1 MKKILSAFILLAFS
15 LPILSLS
22 SLQGGAGG
30 ESVSTVE
37 SVAGLFP
44 LANSGRLVWNFNA
57 GWRFH
62 LGDVAGAEAKDFDDQ
77 TWEVVSTP
85 HTVQLM
91 PAEASGCRNYQG
103 VAWYR
108 KHFTLPK
115 ECQGREVTL
124 HFEAIMGKQTIYVNG
139 QQVKVHEGG
148 YLPVTIS
155 LSSPGLSVGDDFV
168 IAICADN
175 SDDKTYPPGK
185 KQMTLDFAYHGG
197 IYRDVWLIA
206 KQKVAITDAIEE
218 NKVAGGG
225 IFVHYANI
233 TTKSAEVFV
242 DTEVRNNDSRP
253 RTVTV
258 ENVLFPSVA
267 VVLQQTKPTPIGTQ
281 RTKVTLQAGE
291 ARTVTQHFVVKNP
304 RLWSPE
310 GPYLY
315 TIGTRVMDG
324 KQSLDGGAT
333 RIGIRS
339 FEFRPTPQPLP
350 EREGSSYFQGNESI
364 QQQSSPLPHREGQ
377 GGGSPGFYLNGQRY
391 HQLVGANR
399 HQDFA
404 YVGNAMPNSQQW
416 RDVQRLK
423 DCGFTIIRTAHY
435 PQDPSFMDACDELG
449 LFIIVAT
456 PGWQYWNKDQGWDE
470 KVHENTRQ
478 IIRRDRNHPC
488 VLMWE
493 PILNE
498 TRYPEEFA
506 LKALQITKD
515 EYPYPYRPVAAAD
528 MHSAGV
534 MDHYDVVY
542 GWPGDD
548 FTVLS
553 GSAGQSTAQP
563 SASQLPRQCI
573 FTREF
578 GELVDDWYAHNNLNR
593 ASRSWGER
601 PMLVQA
607 MSLLRST
614 DELYKTTGQFIGGCQ
629 WHPFDHQ
636 RGYHPD
642 PYWGGNYDAFR
653 QPKTAQAMFAATL
666 TPARAASLGDVATK
680 SQQTIKGIVSIAHEM
695 TQFSERDVTVFS
707 NCDSVRLTLYGGEH
721 CWTQPVTKVGRLTAQ
736 ALPKTA
742 QSCGNGCAP
751 GGYAVFKDAWDFFEA
766 RNWSYTQRN
775 WQNVKMV
782 AEGIIDGQV
791 VCKEE
796 KMPSRRSTKLRLYAD
811 EMGRPL
817 VADGSDF
824 IVVVC
829 EVTDDSGHVRRLA
842 KEQILFSVEGEGEI
856 IGDASIGANPRTVE
870 WGSAPVLIRSTRQAG
885 KIKIK
890 AEVQYPGVHA
900 PTPAELEIESVAY
913 DMPFCDDGENGGMKA
928 RGHGNTSGADTN
940 LAPSGSRSPVAPAQR
955 ISESE
960 KARLLKEVEA
970 QQADFG
976 IQK

>member
-1 MKKILSAFILLAFS
+1 MTKNMQRILTLLPLFLLAL
-15 LPILSLS
+15 LPLKA
-22 SLQGGAGG
+22 Q
-30 ESVSTVE
+30 T

-44 LANSGRLVWNFNA
+44 LENSGRLVWNFNA

-62 LGDVAGAEAKDFDDQ
+62 LGDVAGAEAKDFNDKS
-77 TWEVVSTP
+77 WEVVSTP

-103 VAWYR
+103 IAWYR
-108 KHFTLPK
+108 KHFVLPK
-115 ECQGREVTL
+115 ECAGRDVTM
-124 HFEAIMGKQTIYVNG
+124 HFEAIMGKQTIYING
-139 QQVKVHEGG
+139 KKVKEHEGG
-148 YLPVTIS
+148 YLPITIS
-155 LSSPGLSVGDDFV
+155 LSGCSVGDDIV

-206 KQKVAITDAIEE
+206 KNKVAITDALEE

-225 IFVHYANI
+225 LFIHYANI
-233 TTKSAEVFV
+233 SEKSAEVFV
-242 DTEVRNNDSRP
+242 NTEVRNNDSKP
-253 RTVTV
+253 HAVIV
-258 ENVLFPSVA
+258 ENSLVNAEV
-267 VVLQQTKPTPIGTQ
+267 KPQ
-281 RTKVTLQAGE
+281 RTKLSLKAGE
-291 ARTVTQHFVVKNP
+291 VKTITQRFLVKNP
-304 RLWSPE
+304 KLWSPE
-310 GPYLY
+310 TPYLY
-315 TIGTRVMDG
+315 SIATRIKEG
-324 KQSLDGGAT
+324 KQSLDGGIT
-333 RIGIRS
+333 KIGIRS
-339 FEFRPTPQPLP
+339 FEFVRTDDA
-350 EREGSSYFQGNESI
+350 QG
-364 QQQSSPLPHREGQ
+364 RK
-377 GGGSPGFYLNGQRY
+377 PGFYLNGKKY

-404 YVGNAMPNSQQW
+404 YVGNALPNSQQW
-416 RDVQRLK
+416 RDAKRLR
-423 DCGFTIIRTAHY
+423 DAGFTIIRTAHY

-456 PGWQYWNKDQGWDE
+456 PGWQYWNKDAGWDE
-470 KVHENTRQ
+470 KVHENTRN

-528 MHSAGV
+528 VHSAGV
-534 MDHYDVVY
+534 AENYDVVY

-548 FTVLS
+548 FK
-553 GSAGQSTAQP
+553 ADKP
-563 SASQLPRQCI
+563 KQCI

-601 PMLVQA
+601 PMLIQA
-607 MSLLRST
+607 MSLYRST
-614 DELYKTTGQFIGGCQ
+614 QELYNTTGQFIGGCQ

-642 PYWGGNYDAFR
+642 PYWGGIYDAFR
-653 QPKTAQAMFAATL
+653 QKKTAFDMFASVL
-666 TPARAASLGDVATK
+666 SGPVATESK
-680 SQQTIKGIVSIAHEM
+680 PTQPIVAFAHEM
-695 TQFSERDVTVFS
+695 TQFSEKDVTIFS
-707 NCDSVRLTLYGGEH
+707 NCDSVRLTMYDGEH
-721 CWTQPVTKVGRLTAQ
+721 CWTLPVDKGLV
-736 ALPKTA
+736 
-742 QSCGNGCAP
+742 
-751 GGYAVFKDAWDFFEA
+751 VFKDAWDFFEA

-782 AEGIIDGQV
+782 AEGIMGGKV

-796 KMPSRRSTKLRLYAD
+796 KMPSRRSTKLRLYVD
-811 EMGRPL
+811 EMGKQL

-824 IVVVC
+824 VVVVC
-829 EVTDDSGHVRRLA
+829 EVTDDLGHVRRLA
-842 KEQILFSVEGEGEI
+842 KENIRFTIEGEGEI
-856 IGDASIGANPRTVE
+856 IGDASINANPRAVE
-870 WGSAPVLIRSTRQAG
+870 WGSAPVLIRSTKKAG

-890 AEVQYPGVHA
+890 AEVQFPGTHA
-900 PTPAELEIESVAY
+900 PTPAELEIESIAY
-913 DMPFCDDGENGGMKA
+913 DMPMCFNPSE
-928 RGHGNTSGADTN
+928 TSQTSQTSKTSASTSST
-940 LAPSGSRSPVAPAQR
+940 L
-955 ISESE
+955 SEAE
-960 KARLLKEVEA
+960 KAKMLQEVEA

>member
-1 MKKILSAFILLAFS
+1 MRRLISFLPLFLLTIFPLRAQTS
-15 LPILSLS
+15 I
-22 SLQGGAGG
+22 
-30 ESVSTVE
+30 
-37 SVAGLFP
+37 AGLFP
-44 LANSGRLVWNFNA
+44 LENSGRLVWNFNA

-62 LGDVAGAEAKDFDDQ
+62 LGDVAQAAQKDFDDKA
-77 TWEVVSTP
+77 WEVVSTP

-103 VAWYR
+103 IAWYR
-108 KHFTLPK
+108 KHFILPD
-115 ECQGREVTL
+115 ECAGRDAIL

-139 QQVKVHEGG
+139 QKVKEHEGG
-148 YLPVTIS
+148 YLPINVNLTDLGCS
-155 LSSPGLSVGDDFV
+155 AGEECVV
-168 IAICADN
+168 AICADN

-206 KQKVAITDAIEE
+206 KSKVAITDAVEE
-218 NKVAGGG
+218 QQVAGGG

-233 TTKSAEVFV
+233 SERSAEVYV
-242 DTEVRNNDSRP
+242 NTEVRNSDDHS
-253 RTVTV
+253 RTVTI
-258 ENVLFPSVA
+258 EQTLSPSGATVSKR
-267 VVLQQTKPTPIGTQ
+267 VSLK
-281 RTKVTLQAGE
+281 AGE
-291 ARTVTQHFVVKNP
+291 AKTIVQRFMVKKP

-310 GPYLY
+310 NPYLY
-315 TIGTRVMDG
+315 QIATRIREDR
-324 KQSLDGGAT
+324 QSLDGGIT

-339 FEFRPTPQPLP
+339 FEFR
-350 EREGSSYFQGNESI
+350 GKD
-364 QQQSSPLPHREGQ
+364 
-377 GGGSPGFYLNGQRY
+377 GFWLNGKRY

-404 YVGNAMPNSQQW
+404 YVGNALPNSQQW
-416 RDVQRLK
+416 RDAKRLREA
-423 DCGFTIIRTAHY
+423 GFTIIRTAHY

-456 PGWQYWNKDQGWDE
+456 PGWQYWNKDKGWDE
-470 KVHENTRQ
+470 KVHQNTRS

-498 TRYPEEFA
+498 TRYPEAFA
-506 LKALQITKD
+506 LQALQITRD

-528 MHSAGV
+528 VHSAGV
-534 MDHYDVVY
+534 ADHYDVVY

-548 FTVLS
+548 FK
-553 GSAGQSTAQP
+553 ADKPQ
-563 SASQLPRQCI
+563 QCI

-607 MSLLRST
+607 MSLFRST

-642 PYWGGNYDAFR
+642 PYWGGIYDAFR
-653 QPKTAQAMFAATL
+653 QKKTAFDMFAAVL
-666 TPARAASLGDVATK
+666 
-680 SQQTIKGIVSIAHEM
+680 QQPTEQPIVSIAHEM

-707 NCDSVRLTLYGGEH
+707 NCDSVRLTMFDGEH
-721 CWTQPVTKVGRLTAQ
+721 CWTLPVPHEAGHAPSQPV
-736 ALPKTA
+736 
-742 QSCGNGCAP
+742 
-751 GGYAVFKDAWDFFEA
+751 VFRDAWDFFEA
-766 RNWSYTQRN
+766 RDWSYTKRN

-782 AEGIIDGQV
+782 AEGIIGGKV
-791 VCKEE
+791 VCCEE
-796 KMPSRRSTKLRLYAD
+796 KMPSRRSTKLRLYVD
-811 EMGRPL
+811 EMGKKL

-824 IVVVC
+824 VVVVC
-829 EVTDDSGHVRRLA
+829 EVTDDLGHVRRLA
-842 KEQILFSVEGEGEI
+842 KENIRFTIEGEGEI
-856 IGDASIGANPRTVE
+856 IGDAAINANPRAVE

-890 AEVQYPGVHA
+890 AEVQFPGTHA

-913 DMPFCDDGENGGMKA
+913 DMPMCFTETHKSHEAHKPHKA
-928 RGHGNTSGADTN
+928 NKPHTPT
-940 LAPSGSRSPVAPAQR
+940 L
-955 ISESE
+955 SESE
-960 KARLLKEVEA
+960 KAKMLQEVEA

>member
-1 MKKILSAFILLAFS
+1 MRRLISFLPLFLLTIFPLRAQTS
-15 LPILSLS
+15 I
-22 SLQGGAGG
+22 
-30 ESVSTVE
+30 
-37 SVAGLFP
+37 AGLFP
-44 LANSGRLVWNFNA
+44 LENSGRLVWNFNA

-62 LGDVAGAEAKDFDDQ
+62 LGDVAQAAQKDFDDKA
-77 TWEVVSTP
+77 WEVVSTP

-103 VAWYR
+103 IAWYR
-108 KHFTLPK
+108 KHFILPD
-115 ECQGREVTL
+115 ECAGRDAIL

-139 QQVKVHEGG
+139 QKVKEHEGG
-148 YLPVTIS
+148 YLPINVNLTDLGCS
-155 LSSPGLSVGDDFV
+155 AGEECVV
-168 IAICADN
+168 AICADN

-206 KQKVAITDAIEE
+206 KSKVAITDAVEE
-218 NKVAGGG
+218 QQVAGGG

-233 TTKSAEVFV
+233 SERSAEVYV
-242 DTEVRNNDSRP
+242 NTEVRNSDDHS
-253 RTVTV
+253 RTVTI
-258 ENVLFPSVA
+258 EQTLSPSGATVSKR
-267 VVLQQTKPTPIGTQ
+267 VSLK
-281 RTKVTLQAGE
+281 AGE
-291 ARTVTQHFVVKNP
+291 AKTIVQRFMVKKP

-310 GPYLY
+310 NPYLY
-315 TIGTRVMDG
+315 QIATRIREDR
-324 KQSLDGGAT
+324 QSLDGGIT

-339 FEFRPTPQPLP
+339 FEFR
-350 EREGSSYFQGNESI
+350 GKD
-364 QQQSSPLPHREGQ
+364 
-377 GGGSPGFYLNGQRY
+377 GFWLNGKRY

-404 YVGNAMPNSQQW
+404 YVGNALPNSQQW
-416 RDVQRLK
+416 RDAKRLREA
-423 DCGFTIIRTAHY
+423 GFTIIRTAHY

-456 PGWQYWNKDQGWDE
+456 PGWQYWNKDKGWDE
-470 KVHENTRQ
+470 KVHQNTRS

-498 TRYPEEFA
+498 TRYPEAFA
-506 LKALQITKD
+506 LQALQITRD

-528 MHSAGV
+528 VHSAGV
-534 MDHYDVVY
+534 ADHYDVVY

-548 FTVLS
+548 FK
-553 GSAGQSTAQP
+553 ADKPQ
-563 SASQLPRQCI
+563 QCI

-607 MSLLRST
+607 MSLFRST

-642 PYWGGNYDAFR
+642 PYWGGIYDAFR
-653 QPKTAQAMFAATL
+653 QKKTAFDMFAAVL
-666 TPARAASLGDVATK
+666 
-680 SQQTIKGIVSIAHEM
+680 QQPTEQPIVSIAHEM
-695 TQFSERDVTVFS
+695 TQFSERDVTVFT
-707 NCDSVRLTLYGGEH
+707 NCDSVRLTMFDGEH
-721 CWTQPVTKVGRLTAQ
+721 CWTLPVPHEAGHAPSQPV
-736 ALPKTA
+736 
-742 QSCGNGCAP
+742 
-751 GGYAVFKDAWDFFEA
+751 VFRDAWDFFEA
-766 RNWSYTQRN
+766 RDWSYTKRN

-782 AEGIIDGQV
+782 AEGIIGGKV
-791 VCKEE
+791 VCCEE
-796 KMPSRRSTKLRLYAD
+796 KMPSRRSTKLRLYVD
-811 EMGRPL
+811 EMGKKL

-824 IVVVC
+824 VVVVC
-829 EVTDDSGHVRRLA
+829 EVTDDLGHVRRLA
-842 KEQILFSVEGEGEI
+842 KENIRFTIEGEGEI
-856 IGDASIGANPRTVE
+856 IGDAAINANPRAVE

-890 AEVQYPGVHA
+890 AEVQFPGTHA

-913 DMPFCDDGENGGMKA
+913 DMPMCFTETHEANKPHKPHEA
-928 RGHGNTSGADTN
+928 NKPHTPT
-940 LAPSGSRSPVAPAQR
+940 L
-955 ISESE
+955 SE
-960 KARLLKEVEA
+960 KEKSKLLQEVEA

>member
-1 MKKILSAFILLAFS
+1 MRRLISFLPLFLLTF
-15 LPILSLS
+15 LPLKAQTSI
-22 SLQGGAGG
+22 
-30 ESVSTVE
+30 
-37 SVAGLFP
+37 AGLFP
-44 LANSGRLVWNFNA
+44 LENSGRLVWNFNA

-62 LGDVAGAEAKDFDDQ
+62 LGDVAQAAQKDFDDKA
-77 TWEVVSTP
+77 WEVVSTP

-103 VAWYR
+103 IAWYR
-108 KHFTLPK
+108 KHFILPD
-115 ECQGREVTL
+115 ECAGRDAIL

-139 QQVKVHEGG
+139 QKVKEHEGG
-148 YLPVTIS
+148 YLPIIVNLTDLGCS
-155 LSSPGLSVGDDFV
+155 AGEECVV
-168 IAICADN
+168 AICTDN

-206 KQKVAITDAIEE
+206 KSKVAITDAVEE
-218 NKVAGGG
+218 QQVAGGG

-233 TTKSAEVFV
+233 SERSAEVYV
-242 DTEVRNNDSRP
+242 NTEVRNCDSHS
-253 RTVTV
+253 RTVTI
-258 ENVLFPSVA
+258 EQTLNPSRATVS
-267 VVLQQTKPTPIGTQ
+267 Q
-281 RTKVTLQAGE
+281 RISLKAGE
-291 ARTVTQHFVVKNP
+291 AKTITQRFLVKKP
-304 RLWSPE
+304 HLWSPE
-310 GPYLY
+310 DPYLY
-315 TIGTRVMDG
+315 QIATRIKDG
-324 KQSLDGGAT
+324 RQSLDGGIT

-339 FEFRPTPQPLP
+339 FEFR
-350 EREGSSYFQGNESI
+350 GKD
-364 QQQSSPLPHREGQ
+364 
-377 GGGSPGFYLNGQRY
+377 GFWLNGKRY

-404 YVGNAMPNSQQW
+404 YVGNALPNSQQW
-416 RDVQRLK
+416 RDAKRLR
-423 DCGFTIIRTAHY
+423 DAGFTIIRTAHY

-456 PGWQYWNKDQGWDE
+456 PGWQYWNKDKGWDE
-470 KVHENTRQ
+470 KVHQNTRS

-498 TRYPEEFA
+498 TRYPEAFA
-506 LKALQITKD
+506 LQALQITHD

-528 MHSAGV
+528 VHSAGV
-534 MDHYDVVY
+534 ADHYDVVY

-548 FTVLS
+548 FK
-553 GSAGQSTAQP
+553 ADK
-563 SASQLPRQCI
+563 PRQCI

-607 MSLLRST
+607 MSLFRST

-642 PYWGGNYDAFR
+642 PYWGGIYDAFR
-653 QPKTAQAMFAATL
+653 QKKTAFDMFAAVL
-666 TPARAASLGDVATK
+666 
-680 SQQTIKGIVSIAHEM
+680 QQPTEQPIVSIAHEM

-707 NCDSVRLTLYGGEH
+707 NCDSVRLTMFDGEH
-721 CWTQPVTKVGRLTAQ
+721 CWTLPVPHEAGHAPSQPV
-736 ALPKTA
+736 
-742 QSCGNGCAP
+742 
-751 GGYAVFKDAWDFFEA
+751 VFRDAWDFFEA
-766 RNWSYTQRN
+766 RDWSYTKRN

-782 AEGIIDGQV
+782 AEGIIGGKV
-791 VCKEE
+791 VCCEE
-796 KMPSRRSTKLRLYAD
+796 KMPSRRSTKLRLYVD
-811 EMGRPL
+811 EMGKKL

-824 IVVVC
+824 VVVVC
-829 EVTDDSGHVRRLA
+829 EVTDDLGHVRRLA
-842 KEQILFSVEGEGEI
+842 KENIRFTIEGEGEI
-856 IGDASIGANPRTVE
+856 IGDAAINANPRAVE

-890 AEVQYPGVHA
+890 AEVQFPGTHA

-913 DMPFCDDGENGGMKA
+913 DLPMCFTETHKSNKPHEAHKPHEANKP
-928 RGHGNTSGADTN
+928 NT
-940 LAPSGSRSPVAPAQR
+940 L
-955 ISESE
+955 SE
-960 KARLLKEVEA
+960 KEKSKLLQEVEA

>member
-1 MKKILSAFILLAFS
+1 MKNKNNNHYLWVLRMVMGV
-15 LPILSLS
+15 LPFYLFTFLP
-22 SLQGGAGG
+22 LKAQ
-30 ESVSTVE
+30 T

-44 LANSGRLVWNFNA
+44 LENSGRMVWNFNS

-62 LGDVAGAEAKDFDDQ
+62 LGDMTGAEARDFDDQ
-77 TWEVVSTP
+77 AWEVVSTP

-103 VAWYR
+103 IVWYR

-115 ECQGREVTL
+115 ECQGRDVTL
-124 HFEAIMGKQTIYVNG
+124 HFEAIMGKQSIYVNG
-139 QQVKVHEGG
+139 QLVKEHEGG
-148 YLPVTIS
+148 YLPITVS
-155 LSSPGLSVGDDFV
+155 LSSLEFSAGDDCV
-168 IAICADN
+168 VAIKADN
-175 SDDKTYPPGK
+175 SDDKNYPPGK

-206 KQKVAITDAIEE
+206 KNKVAITDAVEE

-225 IFVHYANI
+225 IFIHYENI
-233 TTKSAEVFV
+233 TPKQATVFV
-242 DTEVRNNDSRP
+242 DTELRNNDSRP

-258 ENVLFPSVA
+258 ETSFVDHVA
-267 VVLQQTKPTPIGTQ
+267 APQQQTKLTLKPGETKTARQ
-281 RTKVTLQAGE
+281 RFT
-291 ARTVTQHFVVKNP
+291 VKNP

-310 GPYLY
+310 TPYLY
-315 TIGTRVMDG
+315 NISTRIKDG
-324 KQSLDGGAT
+324 RQSLDGGIT

-339 FEFRPTPQPLP
+339 FEFVGL
-350 EREGSSYFQGNESI
+350 SS
-364 QQQSSPLPHREGQ
+364 SSE
-377 GGGSPGFYLNGQRY
+377 GGSGVAAKTPGFYLNGQKY

-404 YVGNAMPNSQQW
+404 YVGNALPNSQQW
-416 RDVQRLK
+416 RDAKRLR
-423 DCGFTIIRTAHY
+423 DAGFTIIRTAHY

-456 PGWQYWNKDQGWDE
+456 PGWQYWNKDAGWDE
-470 KVHENTRQ
+470 KVHQNTRS

-498 TRYPEEFA
+498 TRYPEQFA
-506 LKALQITKD
+506 LQALQITKD

-528 MHSAGV
+528 VHSAGV
-534 MDHYDVVY
+534 ADNYDVVY

-548 FTVLS
+548 FKEDK
-553 GSAGQSTAQP
+553 P
-563 SASQLPRQCI
+563 KQCI

-601 PMLVQA
+601 PMLIQA
-607 MSLLRST
+607 LSLWKST
-614 DELYKTTGQFIGGCQ
+614 NELFHTTGQFIGGCQ

-642 PYWGGNYDAFR
+642 PYWGGIYDAFR
-653 QPKTAQAMFAATL
+653 QPKTALSMFAATL
-666 TPARAASLGDVATK
+666 
-680 SQQTIKGIVSIAHEM
+680 SQPTEQPIVTIAHEM
-695 TQFSERDVTVFS
+695 TQFSEPDVTVFS
-707 NCDSVRLTLYGGEH
+707 NCDSVRLTMYDGEH
-721 CWTQPVTKVGRLTAQ
+721 CWTQPVTEKGLV
-736 ALPKTA
+736 
-742 QSCGNGCAP
+742 
-751 GGYAVFKDAWDFFEA
+751 VFKHAWDFFEA
-766 RNWSYTQRN
+766 RNWSYTKKN

-782 AEGIIDGQV
+782 AEGFVNGQV

-811 EMGRPL
+811 EMGKPL

-829 EVTDDSGHVRRLA
+829 EVTDDLGHVRRLA
-842 KEQILFSVEGEGEI
+842 KENIRFTVEGEGQI
-856 IGDASIGANPRTVE
+856 IGDASINANPRTVE
-870 WGSAPVLIRSTRQAG
+870 WGSAPVLIRSTRKAG

-890 AEVQYPGVHA
+890 AEVQFPGTHA
-900 PTPAELEIESVAY
+900 PTPAELEIESIPYDLPMCFTAY
-913 DMPFCDDGENGGMKA
+913 EQ
-928 RGHGNTSGADTN
+928 
-940 LAPSGSRSPVAPAQR
+940 RSQVSPATK
-955 ISESE
+955 SVTPATLSDAE
-960 KARLLKEVEA
+960 KAKMLQEVEA

>member
-1 MKKILSAFILLAFS
+1 MRRLISFLPLFLLTF
-15 LPILSLS
+15 LPLKAQTSI
-22 SLQGGAGG
+22 
-30 ESVSTVE
+30 
-37 SVAGLFP
+37 AGLFP
-44 LANSGRLVWNFNA
+44 LENSGRLVWNFNA

-62 LGDVAGAEAKDFDDQ
+62 LGDVAQAAQKDFDDKA
-77 TWEVVSTP
+77 WEVVSTP

-103 VAWYR
+103 IAWYR
-108 KHFTLPK
+108 KHFILPD
-115 ECQGREVTL
+115 ECAGRDAIL
-124 HFEAIMGKQTIYVNG
+124 HFEAIMGKQAIYVNG
-139 QQVKVHEGG
+139 QKVKEHEGG
-148 YLPVTIS
+148 YLPINVNLTDLGCS
-155 LSSPGLSVGDDFV
+155 AGEECVV
-168 IAICADN
+168 AICADN

-206 KQKVAITDAIEE
+206 KSKVAITDAVEE
-218 NKVAGGG
+218 QQVAGGG

-233 TTKSAEVFV
+233 SERSAEVYV
-242 DTEVRNNDSRP
+242 NTEVRNSDDHS
-253 RTVTV
+253 RTVTI
-258 ENVLFPSVA
+258 EQTLSPSGATVSKR
-267 VVLQQTKPTPIGTQ
+267 VSLK
-281 RTKVTLQAGE
+281 AGE
-291 ARTVTQHFVVKNP
+291 AKTIVQRFMVKKP

-310 GPYLY
+310 NPYLY
-315 TIGTRVMDG
+315 QIATRIREDR
-324 KQSLDGGAT
+324 QSLDGGIT

-339 FEFRPTPQPLP
+339 FEFR
-350 EREGSSYFQGNESI
+350 GKD
-364 QQQSSPLPHREGQ
+364 
-377 GGGSPGFYLNGQRY
+377 GFWLNGKRY

-404 YVGNAMPNSQQW
+404 YVGNALPNSQQW
-416 RDVQRLK
+416 RDAKRLREA
-423 DCGFTIIRTAHY
+423 GFTIIRTAHY

-456 PGWQYWNKDQGWDE
+456 PGWQYWNKDKGWDE
-470 KVHENTRQ
+470 KVHQNTRC

-498 TRYPEEFA
+498 TRYPEAFA
-506 LKALQITKD
+506 LQALQITRD

-528 MHSAGV
+528 VHSAGV
-534 MDHYDVVY
+534 ANHYDVVY

-548 FTVLS
+548 FK
-553 GSAGQSTAQP
+553 ADKPQ
-563 SASQLPRQCI
+563 QCI

-607 MSLLRST
+607 MSLFRST

-642 PYWGGNYDAFR
+642 PYWGGIYDAFR
-653 QPKTAQAMFAATL
+653 QKKTAFDMFAAVL
-666 TPARAASLGDVATK
+666 
-680 SQQTIKGIVSIAHEM
+680 QQPTEQPIVSIAHEM

-707 NCDSVRLTLYGGEH
+707 NCDSVRLTMFDGEH
-721 CWTQPVTKVGRLTAQ
+721 CWTLPVPHEAGHAPSQPV
-736 ALPKTA
+736 
-742 QSCGNGCAP
+742 
-751 GGYAVFKDAWDFFEA
+751 VFHDAWDFFEA
-766 RNWSYTQRN
+766 RDWSYTKRN

-782 AEGIIDGQV
+782 AEGIIGGKV
-791 VCKEE
+791 VCCEE
-796 KMPSRRSTKLRLYAD
+796 KMPSRRSTKLRLYVD
-811 EMGRPL
+811 EMGKKL

-824 IVVVC
+824 VVVVC
-829 EVTDDSGHVRRLA
+829 EVTDDLGHVRRLA
-842 KEQILFSVEGEGEI
+842 KENIRFTIEGEGEI
-856 IGDASIGANPRTVE
+856 IGDAAINANPRAVE

-890 AEVQYPGVHA
+890 AEVQFPGTHA

-913 DMPFCDDGENGGMKA
+913 DMPMCFTETHEANKPHKPHEA
-928 RGHGNTSGADTN
+928 NKPHTPT
-940 LAPSGSRSPVAPAQR
+940 L
-955 ISESE
+955 SE
-960 KARLLKEVEA
+960 KEKSKLLQEVEA

>member
-1 MKKILSAFILLAFS
+1 MRRLISFLPLFLLTIFPLRAQTS
-15 LPILSLS
+15 I
-22 SLQGGAGG
+22 
-30 ESVSTVE
+30 
-37 SVAGLFP
+37 AGLFP
-44 LANSGRLVWNFNA
+44 LENSGRLVWNFNA

-62 LGDVAGAEAKDFDDQ
+62 LGDVAQAAQKDFDDKA
-77 TWEVVSTP
+77 WEVVSTP

-103 VAWYR
+103 IAWYR
-108 KHFTLPK
+108 KHFILPD
-115 ECQGREVTL
+115 ECAGRDAIL

-139 QQVKVHEGG
+139 QKVKEHEGG
-148 YLPVTIS
+148 YLPINVNLTDLGCS
-155 LSSPGLSVGDDFV
+155 AGEECVV
-168 IAICADN
+168 AICADN

-206 KQKVAITDAIEE
+206 KSKVAITDAVEE
-218 NKVAGGG
+218 QQVAGGG

-233 TTKSAEVFV
+233 SERSAEVYV
-242 DTEVRNNDSRP
+242 NTEVRNSDDHS
-253 RTVTV
+253 RTVTI
-258 ENVLFPSVA
+258 EQTLSPSGATVSKR
-267 VVLQQTKPTPIGTQ
+267 VSLK
-281 RTKVTLQAGE
+281 AGE
-291 ARTVTQHFVVKNP
+291 AKTIVQRFMVKKP

-310 GPYLY
+310 NPYLY
-315 TIGTRVMDG
+315 QIATRIREDR
-324 KQSLDGGAT
+324 QSLDGGIT

-339 FEFRPTPQPLP
+339 FEFR
-350 EREGSSYFQGNESI
+350 GKD
-364 QQQSSPLPHREGQ
+364 
-377 GGGSPGFYLNGQRY
+377 GFWLNGKRY

-404 YVGNAMPNSQQW
+404 YVGNALPNSQQW
-416 RDVQRLK
+416 RDAKRLREA
-423 DCGFTIIRTAHY
+423 GFTIIRTAHY

-456 PGWQYWNKDQGWDE
+456 PGWQYWNKDKGWDE
-470 KVHENTRQ
+470 KVHQNTRS

-498 TRYPEEFA
+498 TRYPEAFA
-506 LKALQITKD
+506 LQALQITRD

-528 MHSAGV
+528 VHSAGV
-534 MDHYDVVY
+534 ADHYDVVY

-548 FTVLS
+548 FK
-553 GSAGQSTAQP
+553 ADKPQ
-563 SASQLPRQCI
+563 QCI

-607 MSLLRST
+607 MSLFRST

-642 PYWGGNYDAFR
+642 PYWGGIYDAFR
-653 QPKTAQAMFAATL
+653 QKKTAFDMFAAVL
-666 TPARAASLGDVATK
+666 
-680 SQQTIKGIVSIAHEM
+680 QQPTEQPIVSIAHEM

-707 NCDSVRLTLYGGEH
+707 NCDSVRLTMFDGEH
-721 CWTQPVTKVGRLTAQ
+721 CWTLPVPHEAGHAPSQPV
-736 ALPKTA
+736 
-742 QSCGNGCAP
+742 
-751 GGYAVFKDAWDFFEA
+751 VFRDAWDFFEA
-766 RNWSYTQRN
+766 RDWSYTKRN

-782 AEGIIDGQV
+782 AEGIIGGKV
-791 VCKEE
+791 VCCEE
-796 KMPSRRSTKLRLYAD
+796 KMPSRRSTKLRLYVD
-811 EMGRPL
+811 EMGKKL

-824 IVVVC
+824 VVVVC
-829 EVTDDSGHVRRLA
+829 EVTDDLGHVRRLA
-842 KEQILFSVEGEGEI
+842 KENIRFTIEGEGEI
-856 IGDASIGANPRTVE
+856 IGDAAINANPRAVE

-890 AEVQYPGVHA
+890 AEVQFPGTHA

-913 DMPFCDDGENGGMKA
+913 DMPMCFTETHKSHEAHKPHEANKP
-928 RGHGNTSGADTN
+928 HTPT
-940 LAPSGSRSPVAPAQR
+940 L
-955 ISESE
+955 SESE
-960 KARLLKEVEA
+960 KAKMLQEVEA

>member
-1 MKKILSAFILLAFS
+1 MTKNMQRILTLLPLFLLTL
-15 LPILSLS
+15 LPLKAQTSI
-22 SLQGGAGG
+22 
-30 ESVSTVE
+30 
-37 SVAGLFP
+37 AGLFP
-44 LANSGRLVWNFNA
+44 LENSGRLVWNFNA

-62 LGDVAGAEAKDFDDQ
+62 LGDVAGAEAKDFNDKS
-77 TWEVVSTP
+77 WEVVSTP

-103 VAWYR
+103 IAWYR
-108 KHFTLPK
+108 KHFVLPK
-115 ECQGREVTL
+115 ECVGRDVTL
-124 HFEAIMGKQTIYVNG
+124 HFEAIMGKQTIYING
-139 QQVKVHEGG
+139 KKVKEHEGG
-148 YLPVTIS
+148 YLPITIS
-155 LSSPGLSVGDDFV
+155 LSDCSVGDDIV

-206 KQKVAITDAIEE
+206 KNKVAITDALEE

-225 IFVHYANI
+225 LFVHYANI
-233 TTKSAEVFV
+233 SEKSAEVFV
-242 DTEVRNNDSRP
+242 NTEVRNNDSKP
-253 RTVTV
+253 HAVIV
-258 ENVLFPSVA
+258 ENSLVYAEGKS
-267 VVLQQTKPTPIGTQ
+267 Q
-281 RTKVTLQAGE
+281 RTKLSLKAGE
-291 ARTVTQHFVVKNP
+291 VKNITQRFLVKNP
-304 RLWSPE
+304 KLWSPE
-310 GPYLY
+310 TPYLY
-315 TIGTRVMDG
+315 HIATRIKEG
-324 KQSLDGGAT
+324 KQSLDGGIT
-333 RIGIRS
+333 KIGIRS
-339 FEFRPTPQPLP
+339 FEFVRTDDA
-350 EREGSSYFQGNESI
+350 QG
-364 QQQSSPLPHREGQ
+364 RK
-377 GGGSPGFYLNGQRY
+377 PGFYLNGKKY

-404 YVGNAMPNSQQW
+404 YVGNALPNSQQW
-416 RDVQRLK
+416 RDAKRLR
-423 DCGFTIIRTAHY
+423 DAGFSIIRTAHY

-456 PGWQYWNKDQGWDE
+456 PGWQYWNKDAGWDE
-470 KVHENTRQ
+470 KVHENTRN

-528 MHSAGV
+528 VHSAGV
-534 MDHYDVVY
+534 AENYDVVY

-548 FTVLS
+548 FK
-553 GSAGQSTAQP
+553 ADKP
-563 SASQLPRQCI
+563 KQCI

-601 PMLVQA
+601 PMLIQA
-607 MSLLRST
+607 MSLYRST
-614 DELYKTTGQFIGGCQ
+614 QELYNTTGQFIGGCQ

-642 PYWGGNYDAFR
+642 PYWGGIYDAFR
-653 QPKTAQAMFAATL
+653 QKKTAFDMFASVL
-666 TPARAASLGDVATK
+666 SGPVATESK
-680 SQQTIKGIVSIAHEM
+680 PTQPIVAFAHEM
-695 TQFSERDVTVFS
+695 TQFSEKDVTIFS
-707 NCDSVRLTLYGGEH
+707 NCDSVRLTMYDGEH
-721 CWTQPVTKVGRLTAQ
+721 CWTLPVDKGLV
-736 ALPKTA
+736 
-742 QSCGNGCAP
+742 
-751 GGYAVFKDAWDFFEA
+751 VFKDAWDFFEA

-782 AEGIIDGQV
+782 AEGIMGGKV

-796 KMPSRRSTKLRLYAD
+796 KMPSRRSTKLRLYVD
-811 EMGRPL
+811 EMGKQL

-824 IVVVC
+824 VVVVC
-829 EVTDDSGHVRRLA
+829 EVTDDLGHVRRLA
-842 KEQILFSVEGEGEI
+842 KENIRFTIEGEGEI
-856 IGDASIGANPRTVE
+856 IGNASINANPRAVE
-870 WGSAPVLIRSTRQAG
+870 WGSAPVLIRSTKKAG

-890 AEVQYPGVHA
+890 AEVQFPGTHA
-900 PTPAELEIESVAY
+900 PTPAELEIESIAY
-913 DMPFCDDGENGGMKA
+913 DMPMCFNPSE
-928 RGHGNTSGADTN
+928 TSQTSQTSKTSASTSST
-940 LAPSGSRSPVAPAQR
+940 L
-955 ISESE
+955 SEAE
-960 KARLLKEVEA
+960 KAKMLQEVEA

>member
-1 MKKILSAFILLAFS
+1 MTKNMQRILTLLPLFLLAL
-15 LPILSLS
+15 LPLKA
-22 SLQGGAGG
+22 Q
-30 ESVSTVE
+30 T

-44 LANSGRLVWNFNA
+44 LENSGRLVWNFNA

-62 LGDVAGAEAKDFDDQ
+62 LGDVAGAEAKDFNDKS
-77 TWEVVSTP
+77 WEVVSTP

-103 VAWYR
+103 IAWYR
-108 KHFTLPK
+108 KHFVLPK
-115 ECQGREVTL
+115 ECVGRDVTL
-124 HFEAIMGKQTIYVNG
+124 HFEAIMGKQTIYING
-139 QQVKVHEGG
+139 KKVKEHEGG
-148 YLPVTIS
+148 YLPITIS
-155 LSSPGLSVGDDFV
+155 LSDCSVGDDII

-206 KQKVAITDAIEE
+206 KNKVAITDALEE

-225 IFVHYANI
+225 LFIHYANI
-233 TTKSAEVFV
+233 SEKSAEVFV
-242 DTEVRNNDSRP
+242 NTEVRNNDSKP
-253 RTVTV
+253 HAVIV
-258 ENVLFPSVA
+258 ENSLVSYTEA
-267 VVLQQTKPTPIGTQ
+267 KPQ
-281 RTKVTLQAGE
+281 RTKLSLKAGE
-291 ARTVTQHFVVKNP
+291 MRTITQRFLVKNP
-304 RLWSPE
+304 KLWSPE
-310 GPYLY
+310 TPYLY
-315 TIGTRVMDG
+315 HIATRIKEG
-324 KQSLDGGAT
+324 KQSLDGGIT
-333 RIGIRS
+333 KIGIRS
-339 FEFRPTPQPLP
+339 FEFVRTDDA
-350 EREGSSYFQGNESI
+350 QG
-364 QQQSSPLPHREGQ
+364 RK
-377 GGGSPGFYLNGQRY
+377 PGFYLNGKKY

-404 YVGNAMPNSQQW
+404 YVGNALPNSQQW
-416 RDVQRLK
+416 RDAKRLR
-423 DCGFTIIRTAHY
+423 DAGFTIIRTAHY

-456 PGWQYWNKDQGWDE
+456 PGWQYWNKDAGWDE
-470 KVHENTRQ
+470 KVHENTRN

-528 MHSAGV
+528 VHSAGV
-534 MDHYDVVY
+534 AENYDVVY

-548 FTVLS
+548 FK
-553 GSAGQSTAQP
+553 ADKP
-563 SASQLPRQCI
+563 KQCI

-601 PMLVQA
+601 PMLIQA
-607 MSLLRST
+607 MSLYRST
-614 DELYKTTGQFIGGCQ
+614 QELYNTTGQFIGGCQ

-642 PYWGGNYDAFR
+642 PYWGGIYDAFR
-653 QPKTAQAMFAATL
+653 QKKTAFDMFASVL
-666 TPARAASLGDVATK
+666 SGPVATESK
-680 SQQTIKGIVSIAHEM
+680 PTKPIVAFAHEM
-695 TQFSERDVTVFS
+695 TQFSEKDVTIFS
-707 NCDSVRLTLYGGEH
+707 NCDSVRLTMYDGEH
-721 CWTQPVTKVGRLTAQ
+721 CWTLPVDKGLV
-736 ALPKTA
+736 
-742 QSCGNGCAP
+742 
-751 GGYAVFKDAWDFFEA
+751 VFKDAWDFFEA

-782 AEGIIDGQV
+782 AEGIMGGKV

-796 KMPSRRSTKLRLYAD
+796 KMPSRRSTKLRLYVD
-811 EMGRPL
+811 EMGKQL

-824 IVVVC
+824 VVVVC
-829 EVTDDSGHVRRLA
+829 EVTDDLGHVRRLA
-842 KEQILFSVEGEGEI
+842 KENIRFTIEGEGEI
-856 IGDASIGANPRTVE
+856 IGDASINANPRAVE
-870 WGSAPVLIRSTRQAG
+870 WGSAPVLIRSTKKAG

-890 AEVQYPGVHA
+890 AEVQFPGTHA
-900 PTPAELEIESVAY
+900 PTPAELEIESIAY
-913 DMPFCDDGENGGMKA
+913 DMPMCFNPSE
-928 RGHGNTSGADTN
+928 TSQTSQTSKTSAST
-940 LAPSGSRSPVAPAQR
+940 SSTV
-955 ISESE
+955 SEAE
-960 KARLLKEVEA
+960 KAKMLQEVEA